1 VFASQ
6 APDGTWRKGE
16 PIFASGE
23 AVASSTNAGGPATAT
38 KATTTSSSSGTS
50 GTAASSG
57 GKRDIGNS
65 YVFFYDIVEALM
77 VSMGDKQPHLLA
89 PYLPHFERCVAW
101 AEENQLEEVRVFLP
115 RLFRCVVI
123 RCLSHHSTPV
133 ACRANVGAPGRVRPG
148 HPPLLGAAGA
158 RLAQQSPGQRRRRRL
173 VHRAG

>member
-1 VFASQ
+1 MVFASQ

-23 AVASSTNAGGPATAT
+23 AVASSTNAGGPGPTATAA
-38 KATTTSSSSGTS
+38 ATTTSTSSSSVNS

-89 PYLPHFERCVAW
+89 PYLPHLERCVAW
-101 AEENQLEEVRVFLP
+101 AEENQLEEVCDFASSVSSARQWFSSP
-115 RLFRCVVI
+115 PHSI
-123 RCLSHHSTPV
+123 RRT
-133 ACRANVGAPGRVRPG
+133 A
-148 HPPLLGAAGA
+148 
-158 RLAQQSPGQRRRRRL
+158 
-173 VHRAG
+173 HRASTSFDPC

>member
-1 VFASQ
+1 MVFASQ

-133 ACRANVGAPGRVRPG
+133 ACRAMYM
-148 HPPLLGAAGA
+148 
-158 RLAQQSPGQRRRRRL
+158 
-173 VHRAG
+173 

>member
-1 VFASQ
+1 VVFASQ

-23 AVASSTNAGGPATAT
+23 AVASSTNAGGPGPTATAT

-89 PYLPHFERCVAW
+89 PYLSHFERCVAW
-101 AEENQLEEVRVFLP
+101 AEENQLEEVR
-115 RLFRCVVI
+115 LFVCLVCFARPAV
-123 RCLSHHSTPV
+123 CLSLVRRTGLCSIRRMAH
-133 ACRANVGAPGRVRPG
+133 RASSSFDVSHIIR
-148 HPPLLGAAGA
+148 PLLHAV
-158 RLAQQSPGQRRRRRL
+158 LM
-173 VHRAG
+173 